1 MGARDRS
8 FRSLP
13 WLARQIPGAAV
24 LWSSW
29 QRLTRPEPSTRRR
42 PQRQRGQVAGRRI
55 ARDRDV
61 ACDPGILA
69 ESAQGARRVAPV
81 VCAWCGTS
89 LWAPAHSVA
98 TGPVSHGL
106 CAGCARRLTQH

>member
-8 FRSLP
+8 TRDLP
-13 WLARQIPGAAV
+13 WLARQIPGAAA

-29 QRLTRPEPSTRRR
+29 QRLSRPEPATRKQPQRRKRGPVRPVARR
-42 PQRQRGQVAGRRI
+42 P
-55 ARDRDV
+55 DV
-61 ACDPGILA
+61 ACDPGLLVG
-69 ESAQGARRVAPV
+69 GAATPAV

-98 TGPVSHGL
+98 AGPVSHGL